1 MFHNNS
7 KKIRIQFS
15 TRLLVTISYKGD
27 CIYNILNLCRLLL
40 FCFSIPLFGI
50 SLLSMASCSIAPL
63 IAAEASTIDDNDED
77 ENEDFEEK
85 DSIQICC
92 AWGRD
97 LEDGI
102 LTYYVDDDDSS
113 EEQQQAVRE
122 AIQEWDTKIEPL
134 QIEEDSNKKTS
145 DISIE
150 FQDDNSDREDIAG
163 QTITISDASGFLV
176 NAQVTV
182 FQSVDEYEF
191 DTTTIGQVAKHEM
204 GHALGLGHANFDG
217 NLMAEMVNDG
227 TATVS
232 ECEINAVITA
242 NHWKLGDNSDGDAE
256 PRYPQDDVIPC

>member
-1 MFHNNS
+1 M
-7 KKIRIQFS
+7 
-15 TRLLVTISYKGD
+15 
-27 CIYNILNLCRLLL
+27 LL
-40 FCFSIPLFGI
+40 FCFSILLIEI
-50 SLLSMASCSIAPL
+50 SLVAMSSCSIVPL

-77 ENEDFEEK
+77 DEDFEEK

-102 LTYYVDDDDSS
+102 LTYHVDDDDSS

-134 QIEEDSNKKTS
+134 QIEEGSNKKTS

-150 FQDDNSDREDIAG
+150 FQDDNNDGEEIAG

-176 NAQVTV
+176 NAQITI
-182 FQSVDEYEF
+182 FQSVHDYEF

-204 GHALGLGHANFDG
+204 GHALGLGHANFDR

-232 ECEINAVITA
+232 ECEINAVIKA
-242 NHWKLGDNSDGDAE
+242 NHWKLGDNSDGDPE
-256 PRYPQDDVIPC
+256 PSYPQDESMPC